1 MAGLESARMFKP
13 ETMIEQQHTNG
24 APAAELQHGVDCP
37 KAAHIEGRCDYLHD
51 ANDDNPYDDGETMYC
66 GRCHYWMGCPVENVI
81 ESESGRQED
90 ALVTLIETI
99 LRIPS
104 HLSLM
109 WKIHHVKAI
118 QIAAAVRTAIA
129 AEQKERV

>member
-37 KAAHIEGRCDYLHD
+37 KAAHIEGRCDYLHE
-51 ANDDNPYDDGETMYC
+51 ATDDRPFDDGETMFC

-81 ESESGRQED
+81 ESESGRGPVQPHPWHSYMQEHG
-90 ALVTLIETI
+90 AEEY
-99 LRIPS
+99 
-104 HLSLM
+104 
-109 WKIHHVKAI
+109 
-118 QIAAAVRTAIA
+118 AVQNITFGT
-129 AEQKERV
+129 EQKERM

>member
-51 ANDDNPYDDGETMYC
+51 ANDDNPYDDGGEAMNEHLVKIREIC
-66 GRCHYWMGCPVENVI
+66 EFL
-81 ESESGRQED
+81 RQVVPICYLRAIQHKLDEIVAEAD
-90 ALVTLIETI
+90 AI
-99 LRIPS
+99 
-104 HLSLM
+104 
-109 WKIHHVKAI
+109 KAI
-118 QIAAAVRTAIA
+118 L
-129 AEQKERV
+129 EREGL